1 MFCKSCIVVQL
12 VFVSLQGELIG
23 ICGMKGSGKS
33 AFLCAVMGRVSV
45 YNLCLRMLFHK
56 SPPAPTPQLK
66 VGKTEKKKKRKRRKP
81 VTESAV

>member
-45 YNLCLRMLFHK
+45 IYASDRMLFHK

-66 VGKTEKKKKRKRRKP
+66 VGKTEKKKEKKRRKP